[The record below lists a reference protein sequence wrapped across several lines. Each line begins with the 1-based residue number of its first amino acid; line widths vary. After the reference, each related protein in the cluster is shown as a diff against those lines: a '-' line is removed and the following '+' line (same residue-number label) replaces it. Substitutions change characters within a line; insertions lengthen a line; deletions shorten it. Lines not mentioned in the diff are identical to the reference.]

1 MRSPDDSDTSSD
13 DRSES
18 APFSGDGGTP
28 EQRVAAYARDL
39 LEQWAAALDAD
50 DFGRVRA
57 LLSPHCVYRMRD
69 TELVGPDAICGSY
82 AEAAAW
88 GRSKLDG
95 LVYESSLTETG
106 AGTGHGAGT
115 VRFVDHLEHAGER
128 HTHTCEQQVELG
140 EDGLIARIEHRDLP
154 GEREAVEA
162 WFEKVGLER

>member
-1 MRSPDDSDTSSD
+1 MSPDDVESSGGQH
-13 DRSES
+13 E
-18 APFSGDGGTP
+18 PEGGDPTQQ
-28 EQRVAAYARDL
+28 QRLAAYALDVL
-39 LEQWAAALDAD
+39 TEWAQALDVD

-57 LLSPHCVYRMRD
+57 LLSPHCVYHMRG

-95 LVYESSLTETG
+95 LVYESSIARTD
-106 AGTGHGAGT
+106 AGQGHGAGT

-128 HTHTCEQQVELG
+128 HTHTCEQKVELG
-140 EDGLIARIEHRDLP
+140 EDGLVVRIEHVDLP

-162 WFEKVGLER
+162 WFAKVGLER